1 MTISKR
7 WIQRSVL
14 CGLLLGGLGGYAMAA
29 SPPVDQ
35 IGQNDHAGVAAWYDT
50 EAANLRQ
57 KVKDQTA
64 MREMYR
70 KNPAYAHSAMGG
82 SHKTDAVQHC
92 DALVDMYTK
101 ASEEADQLAQE
112 HRSMLKK

>member
-35 IGQNDHAGVAAWYDT
+35 IGQNDHAAIAAWYDT
-50 EAANLRQ
+50 EEADLKQ
-57 KVKDQTA
+57 KVKDMTV
-64 MREMYR
+64 MRELYR
-70 KNPAYAHSAMGG
+70 KNPMYAHSAMGG

-92 DALVDMYTK
+92 DNLINMYTK
-101 ASEEADQLAQE
+101 AAKEAEELAQG
-112 HRSMLKK
+112 HRDMVKK